1 MEVIKLPNHH
11 KVLLSQRTYFF
22 SQQTKDYSFRKKQLK
37 RLKQMLKQNEKAI
50 YHALKQ
56 DLNKSSYEALTT
68 ELGIL
73 YLEIDFAIKHLKDWM
88 KPEKVPTPITHKG
101 SESYILKEPY
111 GVVLII
117 APWNY
122 PLQLSLAPAIG
133 AIAAGNTVILKPSE
147 YSPHVSVLLKELVSH
162 YFPSHYF
169 AVIEGDQTTTQ
180 QLLNEQFDYIFF
192 TGSTHVGKIIME
204 KASQFLTPV
213 TLELGGKSPAIV
225 DQDAHLQL
233 AAKRMIWGKFTNAGQ
248 TCVAPDYVYVHEKI
262 KKKFIKQ
269 LIKYIRSF
277 YGKQPLENQDFV
289 RMITEKHFNRLTGLL
304 KNRKHIIHGGHYNQ
318 AQLKIEPTLLDDVT
332 WDDPVMQEE
341 IFGPILPILTFSNM
355 GDVISAIQSKDK
367 PLAVYYFGENKKN
380 EQRVLEQLSF
390 GGGCINDTLYHLANP
405 HLPFGGVGA
414 SGLGHYHGA
423 YSFETF
429 THKKSILK
437 QTTRFDLPFRYP
449 NGKIMQ
455 QLIKKIMK

>member
-1 MEVIKLPNHH
+1 
-11 KVLLSQRTYFF
+11 
-22 SQQTKDYSFRKKQLK
+22 
-37 RLKQMLKQNEKAI
+37 MLKQNEKAI

-192 TGSTHVGKIIME
+192 YGKYTCR
-204 KASQFLTPV
+204 KNYY
-213 TLELGGKSPAIV
+213 GKSKPV
-225 DQDAHLQL
+225 SNPCHT
-233 AAKRMIWGKFTNAGQ
+233 R
-248 TCVAPDYVYVHEKI
+248 
-262 KKKFIKQ
+262 
-269 LIKYIRSF
+269 
-277 YGKQPLENQDFV
+277 
-289 RMITEKHFNRLTGLL
+289 
-304 KNRKHIIHGGHYNQ
+304 
-318 AQLKIEPTLLDDVT
+318 T
-332 WDDPVMQEE
+332 W
-341 IFGPILPILTFSNM
+341 
-355 GDVISAIQSKDK
+355 
-367 PLAVYYFGENKKN
+367 
-380 EQRVLEQLSF
+380 R
-390 GGGCINDTLYHLANP
+390 
-405 HLPFGGVGA
+405 
-414 SGLGHYHGA
+414 
-423 YSFETF
+423 
-429 THKKSILK
+429 
-437 QTTRFDLPFRYP
+437 
-449 NGKIMQ
+449 
-455 QLIKKIMK
+455 